1 MASYVARHA
10 LVVLLFSGRQA
21 HEGDD
26 HMVLAR
32 NDRRIALTVFLYIS
46 ALLPAFFW
54 ESLGKVLAITGAIGG
69 SCLSYLGP
77 GVAFLGIHG
86 EEFLNMVQK
95 SWSINNTLQS
105 CMCMYP
111 HPGGSGS
118 GMETKAQ
125 TNLFVDLIRFI
136 TWYAFLMPLWV
147 TIARAGKAGFA
158 KFEEEQIQKSPAV
171 HMRLGKI
178 LHATE
183 STVSTSE
190 EEEEEEE
197 NGPAKVFKPLKGHQR
212 ASSFN
217 ESSTPLLHVH
227 GRMDDDVVLSERK
240 SLLTKPMLIPPSS
253 KHSTTSDYGTVPTK
267 GIELTG
273 GGQEN
278 KKNVTSTLSISDEEE
293 EEENDPQL
301 DIPWTE
307 FVVAILFMILGAVA
321 LFAGLISI
329 GAS

>member
-32 NDRRIALTVFLYIS
+32 RDRRIVLTVFLYIS

-54 ESLGKVLAITGAIGG
+54 ESLGKVLAVTGAIGG

-86 EEFLNMVQK
+86 EEFLNMVQR
-95 SWSINNTLQS
+95 SWNTNITLQN

-111 HPGGSGS
+111 HPRGGA
-118 GMETKAQ
+118 EAKAQ
-125 TNLFVDLIRFI
+125 TNVFVDLVRFF

-147 TIARAGKAGFA
+147 TIARAGKVGFA
-158 KFEEEQIQKSPAV
+158 EFEKEQIQKSPAV

-178 LHATE
+178 LHSTE
-183 STVSTSE
+183 SNVSTSE
-190 EEEEEEE
+190 EEKDTTK
-197 NGPAKVFKPLKGHQR
+197 AFFPLRGHQR

-217 ESSTPLLHVH
+217 ESSTPSLLVH
-227 GRMDDDVVLSERK
+227 GRMNDDEVSSERK
-240 SLLTKPMLIPPSS
+240 SLLVKPMLLPPSS
-253 KHSTTSDYGTVPTK
+253 THSTASDYGTVPNK

-273 GGQEN
+273 DQES
-278 KKNVTSTLSISDEEE
+278 KNDASTHSASDEE
-293 EEENDPQL
+293 EEENDPQV

-307 FVVAILFMILGAVA
+307 FVVAILYMILGAVA